1 MDALFIATNAPGRSA
16 FNRVERMMAPLSK
29 ELAGLILPHDHFGRH
44 LDGQGNTI
52 DTELEK
58 RNFTFA
64 GRASAEVW
72 SQVNNDGFSTIAEY
86 IDPESSEM
94 DDEILLKK
102 DEQWFCVHVRTS
114 KYFTHVWTPNV
125 V

>member
-1 MDALFIATNAPGRSA
+1 
-16 FNRVERMMAPLSK
+16 MMAPLSK

-52 DTELEK
+52 DTEHEK
-58 RNFTFA
+58 RNFVFA
-64 GRASAEVW
+64 VRALAEVW

-86 IDPESSEM
+86 IDPESSEL

-102 DEQWFCVHVRTS
+102 DEQWFCVHVRTNPRHQMLYEVPTS
-114 KYFTHVWTPNV
+114 Q
-125 V
+125 